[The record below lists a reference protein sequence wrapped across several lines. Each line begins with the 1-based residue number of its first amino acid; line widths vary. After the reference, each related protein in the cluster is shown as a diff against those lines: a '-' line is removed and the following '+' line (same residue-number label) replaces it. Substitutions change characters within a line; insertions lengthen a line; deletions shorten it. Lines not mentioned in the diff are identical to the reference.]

1 MALEQAKN
9 GKKKYVRWPKLQ
21 KKSFMLKKDLGSTS
35 QTNEK
40 VRSCAARQAS

>member
-21 KKSFMLKKDLGSTS
+21 KKFYA
-35 QTNEK
+35 EK
-40 VRSCAARQAS
+40 RSR

>member
-9 GKKKYVRWPKLQ
+9 GKKKYVRWPNF
-21 KKSFMLKKDLGSTS
+21 KKNAKKDLGSTS

-40 VRSCAARQAS
+40 VRSCAEAS

>member
-21 KKSFMLKKDLGSTS
+21 KKMLKKDLGSTS

-40 VRSCAARQAS
+40 VRSCAEAS